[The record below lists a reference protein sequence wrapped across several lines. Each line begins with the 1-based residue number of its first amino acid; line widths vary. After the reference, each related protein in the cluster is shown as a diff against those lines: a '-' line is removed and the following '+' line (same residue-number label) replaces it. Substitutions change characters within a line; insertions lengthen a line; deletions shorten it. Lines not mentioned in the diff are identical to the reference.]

1 MDGWHVNDGQGIM
14 AKIRRV
20 ANFHERFDAPG
31 ALIFLSLSTTMITL
45 SESSRAVIVSL
56 AALASM
62 VFAMIELDAGHTF
75 AAATH
80 AFGSLALGLL
90 AIDGASKNRAVWLR
104 VTTLLS
110 AVVFVGFVGTRIWR
124 SI

>member
-1 MDGWHVNDGQGIM
+1 MVTISD
-14 AKIRRV
+14 
-20 ANFHERFDAPG
+20 
-31 ALIFLSLSTTMITL
+31 
-45 SESSRAVIVSL
+45 SSRAMIVSV

-62 VFAMIELDAGHTF
+62 VFAMVELDSHHML

-90 AIDGASKNRAVWLR
+90 AIDGADSRRAPWLR
-104 VTTLLS
+104 VTTLLAS
-110 AVVFVGFVGTRIWR
+110 VVFIGFVGTRIWR

>member
-1 MDGWHVNDGQGIM
+1 MVTISD
-14 AKIRRV
+14 
-20 ANFHERFDAPG
+20 
-31 ALIFLSLSTTMITL
+31 
-45 SESSRAVIVSL
+45 SSRAMIVSV

-62 VFAMIELDAGHTF
+62 VFAMIELDSHHTL

-90 AIDGASKNRAVWLR
+90 AIDGAGSTRAPWLR
-104 VTTLLS
+104 VTTLLAS
-110 AVVFVGFVGTRIWR
+110 VVFIGFVGTRIWR

>member
-1 MDGWHVNDGQGIM
+1 MVTISD
-14 AKIRRV
+14 
-20 ANFHERFDAPG
+20 
-31 ALIFLSLSTTMITL
+31 
-45 SESSRAVIVSL
+45 SSRAMIVSV

-62 VFAMIELDAGHTF
+62 VLAMIELRSDHTL

-90 AIDGASKNRAVWLR
+90 AIDGAGRSRAPWLR
-104 VTTLLS
+104 VTTLLAS
-110 AVVFVGFVGTRIWR
+110 VVFIGFVGTRIWR

>member
-1 MDGWHVNDGQGIM
+1 MV
-14 AKIRRV
+14 
-20 ANFHERFDAPG
+20 
-31 ALIFLSLSTTMITL
+31 TL
-45 SESSRAVIVSL
+45 SDSSRAVIVSV

-62 VFAMIELDAGHTF
+62 VFAMIELDSRHIL

-90 AIDGASKNRAVWLR
+90 AIDGAGRTRAPWLR
-104 VTTLLS
+104 ITTLLA